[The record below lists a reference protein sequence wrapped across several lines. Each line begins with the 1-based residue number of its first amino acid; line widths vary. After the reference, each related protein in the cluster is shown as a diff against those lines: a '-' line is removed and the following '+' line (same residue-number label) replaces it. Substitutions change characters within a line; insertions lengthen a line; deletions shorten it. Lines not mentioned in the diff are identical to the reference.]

1 MQEIFVFRQPAEK
14 RTDYCRTHATPDRA
28 DCHCPLFS
36 QGCQTA
42 FGCELR
48 FSPAGLRIH
57 AFCGFW
63 TKLVLLFLS
72 EENKRSFK

>member
-57 AFCGFW
+57 AFFGFW

>member
-57 AFCGFW
+57 AFFGGNDPADFGQNLCYYF
-63 TKLVLLFLS
+63 
-72 EENKRSFK
+72 